1 LQAGVFSG
9 ELWSNN
15 HLQELLKE
23 IRMTSSR
30 RDFLRSLGIGAAAG
44 AAVSWPMGK
53 IPAAYAF
60 EPARVAQP
68 DGFVRLDSNENA
80 YGPFPKVADAIRA
93 ATGMVNRYPFRKYDA
108 VTERI
113 ASFHQVKPEQVL
125 FGCGSTEILRV
136 AACAF
141 PGDGRQ
147 LIQGWPTFEAIQDYA
162 KSVGSQVVSVP
173 LSKNFAHDLDG
184 MLARVGSSTGLV
196 YICNPNNPT
205 ATLTPR
211 KDLESF
217 ISKLAATTTVLIDE
231 AYHHYAGQSEAYAS
245 FIDRPLDDER
255 VIVIRT
261 FSKVYGLAGLRLGYA
276 VASPKIIE
284 KMRTF
289 LTQDS
294 LNAIV
299 AEVVAV
305 ALDDTDGVKKSVKR
319 NRDDHQ
325 EFRNSAMLR
334 MIMPIDSHAN
344 FVMMDTQHPAEEV
357 IQHFRKHNVLIGR
370 HFPPM
375 DTYIRVSLGTPAQ
388 MHTFWQT
395 WDLLPWSK
403 KFMHH

>member
-1 LQAGVFSG
+1 
-9 ELWSNN
+9 
-15 HLQELLKE
+15 
-23 IRMTSSR
+23 M
-30 RDFLRSLGIGAAAG
+30 
-44 AAVSWPMGK
+44 
-53 IPAAYAF
+53 
-60 EPARVAQP
+60 
-68 DGFVRLDSNENA
+68 
-80 YGPFPKVADAIRA
+80 
-93 ATGMVNRYPFRKYDA
+93 
-108 VTERI
+108 
-113 ASFHQVKPEQVL
+113 
-125 FGCGSTEILRV
+125 
-136 AACAF
+136 
-141 PGDGRQ
+141 
-147 LIQGWPTFEAIQDYA
+147 
-162 KSVGSQVVSVP
+162 
-173 LSKNFAHDLDG
+173 
-184 MLARVGSSTGLV
+184 
-196 YICNPNNPT
+196 
-205 ATLTPR
+205 
-211 KDLESF
+211 
-217 ISKLAATTTVLIDE
+217 
-231 AYHHYAGQSEAYAS
+231 
-245 FIDRPLDDER
+245 
-255 VIVIRT
+255 
-261 FSKVYGLAGLRLGYA
+261 
-276 VASPKIIE
+276 ASPKIIE
-284 KMRTF
+284 KMRAF